1 MAYYQDW
8 SERNSCLMIERAIV
22 IAQDVSHHVAVAPQS
37 DVGRR
42 DIWRL
47 EVCPG
52 QSERLCTATD
62 DRMA

>member
-1 MAYYQDW
+1 MAYCQDW
-8 SERNSCLMIERAIV
+8 SERNNYLIIERTIV
-22 IAQDVSHHVAVAPQS
+22 IAQDVSHHVAVGPQS

-47 EVCPG
+47 EVRPS
-52 QSERLCTATD
+52 QSERLWTATD